1 MPTREDRR
9 NFAGAWRSLGEDTY
23 EGPAYAG
30 AAYTQLFKGER
41 LGRGDGDGREGMKI

>member
-9 NFAGAWRSLGEDTY
+9 WFSQVHGPAYGEDTY

-30 AAYTQLFKGER
+30 AAYTQLFKER
-41 LGRGDGDGREGMKI
+41 EIKGDGDGKEWN